1 MQFVLKAGDSQFNA
15 TRPHRGSYSG
25 SLSVVLVE
33 PGRFGRAPP
42 YLTAVPGISRR
53 ARWSQCMAWLSPR
66 LVLRSWLMFY
76 VGTFSP
82 QPTTSSCQ
90 RANSIVP
97 GIGPM
102 ARIVHKDHHSFN
114 YAGKPAHPTA
124 ARRGPGRLIS
134 PWLKPGALRRNL
146 VNRFQPGWHAE
157 AGNSRSPGD
166 GESDI
171 THPNRQS
178 RGEPIPRPGDGL
190 WRGTDDGIHDR
201 SFPWPRR
208 PINRLYRTT
217 VFRFTPMRRAVSL
230 IPLPSSRCCTIRSI
244 VSAASC
250 DPNGVPLRSEN
261 RFLQVRQRSI
271 LYWL

>member
-33 PGRFGRAPP
+33 PGRVVLVEPGRFGRAPP
-42 YLTAVPGISRR
+42 YLTASWASSRR
-53 ARWSQCMAWLSPR
+53 ARWSKCMAWLSPR

-97 GIGPM
+97 GIGPV

-114 YAGKPAHPTA
+114 YAGEPAHPTA
-124 ARRGPGRLIS
+124 ARPGPGRLIF

-146 VNRFQPGWHAE
+146 VKPTWRTRSVTQSMTHMGFLPQVTRSAPHGPGFRRWNSSFLDRRQTGQVAGRAE
-157 AGNSRSPGD
+157 SG
-166 GESDI
+166 
-171 THPNRQS
+171 
-178 RGEPIPRPGDGL
+178 
-190 WRGTDDGIHDR
+190 
-201 SFPWPRR
+201 
-208 PINRLYRTT
+208 
-217 VFRFTPMRRAVSL
+217 
-230 IPLPSSRCCTIRSI
+230 
-244 VSAASC
+244 
-250 DPNGVPLRSEN
+250 
-261 RFLQVRQRSI
+261 
-271 LYWL
+271 

>member
-1 MQFVLKAGDSQFNA
+1 MPASRL
-15 TRPHRGSYSG
+15 T
-25 SLSVVLVE
+25 
-33 PGRFGRAPP
+33 PP
-42 YLTAVPGISRR
+42 LA
-53 ARWSQCMAWLSPR
+53 
-66 LVLRSWLMFY
+66 
-76 VGTFSP
+76 
-82 QPTTSSCQ
+82 
-90 RANSIVP
+90 
-97 GIGPM
+97 
-102 ARIVHKDHHSFN
+102 
-114 YAGKPAHPTA
+114 
-124 ARRGPGRLIS
+124 RGPGRLIS
-134 PWLKPGALRRNL
+134 PWPKPGALRRNL

-250 DPNGVPLRSEN
+250 DPNAAFLYAQRTASCKSGRGASCIGCDCHTGYPPSSCLFRAVHDRGNCGSGSKNRKDYRPSE
-261 RFLQVRQRSI
+261 RLARRAGCVR
-271 LYWL
+271 LFHACLKD